1 VTGPGPADDLDWL
14 LAPTEP
20 ADAAEATPVTVLT
33 GFLGAGKTTLVNR
46 ILSEAHGLRIAVIV
60 NDFGA
65 VAIDSELIIGVEPGT
80 VSLANGCVCC
90 EIRGDLVAAVDSIL
104 GQDRE
109 LDALV
114 LEASGVAEPSGI
126 ARTFTSEVFRSAIRL
141 DGIVAVIDAEQL
153 PAQTQDPTTRD
164 LVFGQ
169 IGYSDI
175 VLLNKIDLAQRTQVD
190 AVRTFVHDRLP
201 TVRIIETSHAQVPF
215 HVLLGT
221 GPTETAATPDRG
233 THDGHHRHGSGA
245 FQHWTYTRDGAVD
258 VDALLA
264 SIRLLPRSVYRIK
277 GFVHN
282 AHDPGHRYLLQAV
295 GQRGEA
301 HRFGEWADRTPSTE
315 LVIIAGRSGL
325 DRTAIDGQL
334 DACLTNQPHRR
345 PRDLESLARRRSTW
359 LLSICAVP
367 RRFRSRPLTRSDLAD
382 TCGRSARAEGPR
394 SR

>member
-1 VTGPGPADDLDWL
+1 VTRPDPAGDLDWL

-20 ADAAEATPVTVLT
+20 AGAAGATPVTVLT
-33 GFLGAGKTTLVNR
+33 GFLGAGKSTLVNR
-46 ILSEAHGLRIAVIV
+46 ILSEAHGLRIGVIV

-65 VAIDSELIIGVEPGT
+65 VSIDSQLIIGVEPGI

-90 EIRGDLVAAVDSIL
+90 EIRGDLVAAVDSVL
-104 GQDRE
+104 GQDRG

-126 ARTFTSEVFRSAIRL
+126 ARTFTSEVFQSPIRL

-153 PAQTQDPTTRD
+153 PAQAEDPTTRD

-175 VLLNKIDLAQRTQVD
+175 VLLNKIDLAHRAQID

-221 GPTETAATPDRG
+221 GPAETETAGHG
-233 THDGHHRHGSGA
+233 THDDHRHGSGA
-245 FQHWTYTRDGAVD
+245 FEHWTYTHDGAVD
-258 VDALLA
+258 IDSLLA

-277 GFVHN
+277 GFVHS
-282 AHDPGHRYLLQAV
+282 AHDPDHRYLLQAV

-301 HRFGEWADRTPSTE
+301 HRFGEWADRPRSTE
-315 LVIIAGRSGL
+315 LVIIAGRSGA

-334 DACLTNQPHRR
+334 DTCLIDQPHR
-345 PRDLESLARRRSTW
+345 E
-359 LLSICAVP
+359 
-367 RRFRSRPLTRSDLAD
+367 
-382 TCGRSARAEGPR
+382 RA
-394 SR
+394 

>member
-1 VTGPGPADDLDWL
+1 VTGPGPAEDLDWL
-14 LAPTEP
+14 LAPAEP
-20 ADAAEATPVTVLT
+20 PDAAGATPVTVLT

-46 ILSEAHGLRIAVIV
+46 ILSEAHGLRIGVIV

-65 VAIDSELIIGVEPGT
+65 VCIDSELIIGVESGT
-80 VSLANGCVCC
+80 ISLANGCVCC
-90 EIRGDLVAAVDSIL
+90 EIRGDLVAAVDSVL

-114 LEASGVAEPSGI
+114 LEASGVAEPSGL
-126 ARTFTSEVFRSAIRL
+126 ARTFTSEVFRSPIRL
-141 DGIVAVIDAEQL
+141 DGIVAVIDAEQF
-153 PAQTQDPTTRD
+153 PAQAQDHTTRD

-175 VLLNKIDLAQRTQVD
+175 AVLNKIDLADRARVD

-215 HVLLGT
+215 HVLLGI
-221 GPTETAATPDRG
+221 GPTETAAIAGRG
-233 THDGHHRHGSGA
+233 TGDHHHGSGA
-245 FQHWTYTRDGAVD
+245 FQHWTYTRDAAVD

-277 GFVHN
+277 GFVHS
-282 AHDPGHRYLLQAV
+282 ARDPGHRYLLQAV

-301 HRFGEWADRTPSTE
+301 HRFDEWADQPRSTE

-325 DRTAIDGQL
+325 DRAVIDRQL
-334 DACLTNQPHRR
+334 DACLTDQPHRR
-345 PRDLESLARRRSTW
+345 P
-359 LLSICAVP
+359 
-367 RRFRSRPLTRSDLAD
+367 
-382 TCGRSARAEGPR
+382 
-394 SR
+394 

>member
-1 VTGPGPADDLDWL
+1 VTGPGPAEDLDWL
-14 LAPTEP
+14 LAPAEP
-20 ADAAEATPVTVLT
+20 PGAGATPVTVLT
-33 GFLGAGKTTLVNR
+33 GFLGTGKTTLVNR
-46 ILSEAHGLRIAVIV
+46 ILSEARGLRIGVIV

-65 VAIDSELIIGVEPGT
+65 VAIDSELIIGVGPGT

-90 EIRGDLVAAVDSIL
+90 EIRGDLVAAVDSVL

-114 LEASGVAEPSGI
+114 LEASGVAEPSGL
-126 ARTFTSEVFRSAIRL
+126 ARTFTSEVFRSPVRL

-153 PAQTQDPTTRD
+153 PAQAQDPTTRD

-175 VLLNKIDLAQRTQVD
+175 ALLNKIDLADRARVD

-201 TVRIIETSHAQVPF
+201 AVRIIETSHAQVPF
-215 HVLLGT
+215 HVLLGI
-221 GPTETAATPDRG
+221 GLAGDRG
-233 THDGHHRHGSGA
+233 THDGHRHGSGA
-245 FQHWTYTRDGAVD
+245 FQHWTYTRDSAVD

-277 GFVHN
+277 GFVHS
-282 AHDPGHRYLLQAV
+282 ARDPGHRYLLQAV

-301 HRFGEWADRTPSTE
+301 HRFDEWAGRPPGTE

-325 DRTAIDGQL
+325 DPTAINRQL
-334 DACLTNQPHRR
+334 DACLTEQPHRR
-345 PRDLESLARRRSTW
+345 P
-359 LLSICAVP
+359 
-367 RRFRSRPLTRSDLAD
+367 
-382 TCGRSARAEGPR
+382 
-394 SR
+394 

>member
-1 VTGPGPADDLDWL
+1 MTGPDPAEDLDWL

-20 ADAAEATPVTVLT
+20 ADPAGATPVTVLT

-65 VAIDSELIIGVEPGT
+65 VSIDSELIIGVESGA

-104 GQDRE
+104 DQDHG

-153 PAQTQDPTTRD
+153 PAQAQDPTTRD

-175 VLLNKIDLAQRTQVD
+175 VLLNKIDLAERAQVD
-190 AVRTFVHDRLP
+190 AVRDFVHDRLP

-221 GPTETAATPDRG
+221 GPAETAATAGRG
-233 THDGHHRHGSGA
+233 TDDGHRHGSGA

-301 HRFGEWADRTPSTE
+301 HRFDEWADRTPSTD
-315 LVIIAGRSGL
+315 LIIIAGRSDL
-325 DRTAIDGQL
+325 DRTAINRQL
-334 DACLTNQPHRR
+334 DACLTDQPHRR
-345 PRDLESLARRRSTW
+345 P
-359 LLSICAVP
+359 
-367 RRFRSRPLTRSDLAD
+367 
-382 TCGRSARAEGPR
+382 
-394 SR
+394 

>member
-1 VTGPGPADDLDWL
+1 VTGPRPAEDLDWL
-14 LAPTEP
+14 LAPAEP
-20 ADAAEATPVTVLT
+20 ADRAGAMPVTVLT

-46 ILSEAHGLRIAVIV
+46 ILSEAHGLRIGVIV

-65 VAIDSELIIGVEPGT
+65 VAIDSELIIGVEPGA

-90 EIRGDLVAAVDSIL
+90 EIRGDLVAAVDSVL
-104 GQDRE
+104 SQDRD

-126 ARTFTSEVFRSAIRL
+126 ARTFTTAVFRSPVRL

-153 PAQTQDPTTRD
+153 PAQAQDPTTRD

-175 VLLNKIDLAQRTQVD
+175 VLLNKIDLADRARVD
-190 AVRTFVHDRLP
+190 AVRGFVHDRLP
-201 TVRIIETSHAQVPF
+201 AVRIIETSHAQVPF

-221 GPTETAATPDRG
+221 GPAETAAAAGRG
-233 THDGHHRHGSGA
+233 TGDGHRHGAGA
-245 FQHWTYTRDGAVD
+245 FQRWTYTRDGAAD

-277 GFVHN
+277 GFVHSGR
-282 AHDPGHRYLLQAV
+282 DPDHRYLLQAV

-301 HRFGEWADRTPSTE
+301 HRFDEWAGRPRSTD
-315 LVIIAGRSGL
+315 LVIIAGRSGV
-325 DRTAIDGQL
+325 DRTAIDQQL
-334 DACLTNQPHRR
+334 DACLTGQPHRR
-345 PRDLESLARRRSTW
+345 P
-359 LLSICAVP
+359 
-367 RRFRSRPLTRSDLAD
+367 
-382 TCGRSARAEGPR
+382 
-394 SR
+394 

>member
-1 VTGPGPADDLDWL
+1 MTGPGPAGDLDWL
-14 LAPTEP
+14 LAPADP
-20 ADAAEATPVTVLT
+20 PDAAGATPVSVLT
-33 GFLGAGKTTLVNR
+33 GFLSAGKTTLVNR
-46 ILSEAHGLRIAVIV
+46 ILSEVHGLRIAVTV

-80 VSLANGCVCC
+80 ISLANGCVCC

-104 GQDRE
+104 GQDRD

-126 ARTFTSEVFRSAIRL
+126 ARTFTSEVFRSPIRL

-153 PAQTQDPTTRD
+153 PAQAQDPATRD

-169 IGYSDI
+169 IGYSNI
-175 VLLNKIDLAQRTQVD
+175 VLLNKIDLAERARVD

-201 TVRIIETSHAQVPF
+201 TVRIIETSRAQVPF
-215 HVLLGT
+215 HLLLGT
-221 GPTETAATPDRG
+221 GPAETAETPGRG
-233 THDGHHRHGSGA
+233 TDGGHRDRSGA
-245 FQHWTYTRDGAVD
+245 FQQWTYTRDGAVD

-282 AHDPGHRYLLQAV
+282 ARDPGHRYLLQAV

-301 HRFGEWADRTPSTE
+301 HRFGEWACRTPGTE
-315 LVIIAGRSGL
+315 LVVIAGRSGL

-334 DACLTNQPHRR
+334 DACLINQPHRR
-345 PRDLESLARRRSTW
+345 P
-359 LLSICAVP
+359 
-367 RRFRSRPLTRSDLAD
+367 
-382 TCGRSARAEGPR
+382 
-394 SR
+394 

>member
-1 VTGPGPADDLDWL
+1 MTVTGPGPAADLDWL
-14 LAPTEP
+14 LAPAEP
-20 ADAAEATPVTVLT
+20 PGAAGATPVTVLT

-46 ILSEAHGLRIAVIV
+46 ILAEAHGLRIGVIV

-65 VAIDSELIIGVEPGT
+65 ICIDSELIIGVESGT

-90 EIRGDLVAAVDSIL
+90 EIRGDLVAAVDSVL
-104 GQDRE
+104 GQDRD

-126 ARTFTSEVFRSAIRL
+126 ARMFTSEAFRSPVRL

-153 PAQTQDPTTRD
+153 PARAEDPTTRD

-175 VLLNKIDLAQRTQVD
+175 VLLNKIDLAQRAQVD

-221 GPTETAATPDRG
+221 GPTETAAAP
-233 THDGHHRHGSGA
+233 GHETSGGHRHGAGA
-245 FQHWTYTRDGAVD
+245 FEHWTYTRDSAAD
-258 VDALLA
+258 LDALLA
-264 SIRLLPRSVYRIK
+264 SIRLLPRSVYRLK

-282 AHDPGHRYLLQAV
+282 AHDPDHRYLLQAV

-301 HRFGEWADRTPSTE
+301 HRFDEWAGRPRRTE
-315 LVIIAGRSGL
+315 LVIIA
-325 DRTAIDGQL
+325 DRTGADPTAIDRHL
-334 DACLTNQPHRR
+334 DACLIDQTHHR
-345 PRDLESLARRRSTW
+345 P
-359 LLSICAVP
+359 
-367 RRFRSRPLTRSDLAD
+367 
-382 TCGRSARAEGPR
+382 
-394 SR
+394 

>member
-1 VTGPGPADDLDWL
+1 MTVTGPGPAEDLGWL

-20 ADAAEATPVTVLT
+20 AEAAATTPVTVLT
-33 GFLGAGKTTLVNR
+33 GFLGAGKTTLANR

-65 VAIDSELIIGVEPGT
+65 VSIDSELIIGVESGT

-90 EIRGDLVAAVDSIL
+90 EIRGDLVAAVDSVL

-126 ARTFTSEVFRSAIRL
+126 ARTFTSEVFRSPVRL

-153 PAQTQDPTTRD
+153 PAQAEDTTTRD

-175 VLLNKIDLAQRTQVD
+175 VLLNKIDLADRTQVD
-190 AVRTFVHDRLP
+190 AVRNFVHDRLP
-201 TVRIIETSHAQVPF
+201 AVRIIETSHAQVPF
-215 HVLLGT
+215 HVLLGI
-221 GPTETAATPDRG
+221 GPTETAATVGHG
-233 THDGHHRHGSGA
+233 TDGDHHHGSGA
-245 FQHWTYTRDGAVD
+245 FQHWTYTRDAPAD
-258 VDALLA
+258 IDALLA

-282 AHDPGHRYLLQAV
+282 AHDPGHRYLLQVV

-301 HRFGEWADRTPSTE
+301 HRFDEWADRPPSTE
-315 LVIIAGRSGL
+315 LVIIAGRPDA

-334 DACLTNQPHRR
+334 DACLIEQPHHR
-345 PRDLESLARRRSTW
+345 P
-359 LLSICAVP
+359 
-367 RRFRSRPLTRSDLAD
+367 
-382 TCGRSARAEGPR
+382 
-394 SR
+394 

>member
-1 VTGPGPADDLDWL
+1 MTGPGPADDFDWL

-20 ADAAEATPVTVLT
+20 PDAAGATPVTVLT

-46 ILSEAHGLRIAVIV
+46 ILSEAHGLRIGVIV

-65 VAIDSELIIGVEPGT
+65 VCIDSELIIGVESGA

-90 EIRGDLVAAVDSIL
+90 EIRGDLVAAVDSVL
-104 GQDRE
+104 SQDRE

-126 ARTFTSEVFRSAIRL
+126 ARTFTSEVFRSPIRL

-153 PAQTQDPTTRD
+153 PAQAQDPTTRD

-175 VLLNKIDLAQRTQVD
+175 VLLNKIDLADRAQVD
-190 AVRTFVHDRLP
+190 AVRAFVQDRLP
-201 TVRIIETSHAQVPF
+201 TVRIIETRRAQVPF
-215 HVLLGT
+215 HVLLGI
-221 GPTETAATPDRG
+221 GPADTTATADHG
-233 THDGHHRHGSGA
+233 THGDHRHGSGA
-245 FQHWTYTRDGAVD
+245 FEHWTYTRDGAVD

-277 GFVHN
+277 GFVHS
-282 AHDPGHRYLLQAV
+282 ARDPDHRYLLQAV

-325 DRTAIDGQL
+325 DRTAIDRQL
-334 DACLTNQPHRR
+334 DACLTG
-345 PRDLESLARRRSTW
+345 S
-359 LLSICAVP
+359 AVIP
-367 RRFRSRPLTRSDLAD
+367 DPA
-382 TCGRSARAEGPR
+382 PP
-394 SR
+394 

>member
-14 LAPTEP
+14 LAPAEP
-20 ADAAEATPVTVLT
+20 ADAAGATPVTVLT

-65 VAIDSELIIGVEPGT
+65 VSIDSELIIGVEPGT

-90 EIRGDLVAAVDSIL
+90 EIRGDLVAAVDSVL
-104 GQDRE
+104 AQDRE

-114 LEASGVAEPSGI
+114 LEASGVAEPAGI
-126 ARTFTSEVFRSAIRL
+126 ARTFTSEVFRSPIRL

-153 PAQTQDPTTRD
+153 PAQAADPTTRD

-175 VLLNKIDLAQRTQVD
+175 VLLNKIDLADRAHVD

-215 HVLLGT
+215 HLLLGI
-221 GPTETAATPDRG
+221 GQAETAATANSG
-233 THDGHHRHGSGA
+233 TGGDHHHGTGA
-245 FQHWTYTRDGAVD
+245 FEHWTYTRNGAVD

-277 GFVHN
+277 GFVHS
-282 AHDPGHRYLLQAV
+282 AHDPDHRYLLQAV

-301 HRFGEWADRTPSTE
+301 HRFDEWAGRPRSTE
-315 LVIIAGRSGL
+315 LVIIADRSGA

-334 DACLTNQPHRR
+334 DACLIDQPHR
-345 PRDLESLARRRSTW
+345 
-359 LLSICAVP
+359 
-367 RRFRSRPLTRSDLAD
+367 
-382 TCGRSARAEGPR
+382 GP
-394 SR
+394 

>member
-1 VTGPGPADDLDWL
+1 VTGTGPADLAEQDDLDWL
-14 LAPTEP
+14 LAPAEP
-20 ADAAEATPVTVLT
+20 PGVAGATPVTVLT

-65 VAIDSELIIGVEPGT
+65 VAIDSQLIIGVESGT

-90 EIRGDLVAAVDSIL
+90 EIRGDLVAAVDSVL

-114 LEASGVAEPSGI
+114 LEASGVAEPAGI
-126 ARTFTSEVFRSAIRL
+126 ARTFTSEVFRSPVRL

-153 PAQTQDPTTRD
+153 PAQTENPATRD

-175 VLLNKIDLAQRTQVD
+175 VLLNKIDLANRAHVD

-201 TVRIIETSHAQVPF
+201 AVRIIETSHAQVPF
-215 HVLLGT
+215 HLLLGT
-221 GPTETAATPDRG
+221 GPTDTAATPGHQTD
-233 THDGHHRHGSGA
+233 DGHHHGPGA
-245 FQHWTYTRDGAVD
+245 FEHWTYTRHGALD

-264 SIRLLPRSVYRIK
+264 TIRLLPRSVYRIK

-282 AHDPGHRYLLQAV
+282 AHDPDHRYLLQAV
-295 GQRGEA
+295 GQRGEI
-301 HRFGEWADRTPSTE
+301 HRFDQWTDRPRRTE
-315 LVIIAGRSGL
+315 LVIISDRSGA
-325 DRTAIDGQL
+325 DRTAIDERF
-334 DACLTNQPHRR
+334 DTCLIDQTCRR
-345 PRDLESLARRRSTW
+345 P
-359 LLSICAVP
+359 
-367 RRFRSRPLTRSDLAD
+367 
-382 TCGRSARAEGPR
+382 
-394 SR
+394 